1 MKYLYLINLLFLF
14 TIHPLNAQE
23 RVNSL
28 PENENIASAVRAKN
42 GMVLT
47 NSALASQTALNI
59 LKKGGNA
66 VDAAIAANA
75 VLGLTNPTSG
85 GVGGD
90 LYALI
95 WDAGTKQ
102 VYGLNATGRTPG
114 SLSYDRFKS
123 LKINRI
129 ESNSPL
135 SITVPGCVDGW
146 NEMHEKFGR
155 LPAEVI
161 LSDAIRYAEN
171 GFILT
176 KDVAESFEDEIV
188 RLEKYDTFKKIYKVD
203 NYFPSAGDK
212 LFNPDL
218 ATLYKMLANK
228 GLRSF
233 YRTENSQI
241 IANSVQEA
249 GGYLTAA
256 DLAMHHSEWVD
267 PISVEYRGNTIYQ
280 LPPNNL
286 GITMLT
292 FLEIIEN
299 FDLSQL
305 PFGSKK
311 YLHTLIEVN
320 KLAFQDKDLF
330 LKDPTYI
337 KYKPEAYL
345 NSENSKK
352 KLNSFTSTGILNIQ
366 SKSIENESNTISI
379 IIADEEGN
387 LVVLSQNNFTGMG
400 SGVVPEGLGFVLQN
414 RASSYSIKR
423 NDLNVYVPFNRPYS
437 SSLPCICFKDGKLF
451 MGINLTNNTSNT
463 LIEAQILINL
473 IDFKMEPLL
482 AFQVPFIF
490 NSQTNDKIES
500 GKTPPWI
507 SIEKGINYQIVRE
520 LMAIGHR
527 IKFVSE
533 PKFGMQALFFKT
545 EKSNFLGITRSSEKG
560 IAVGY

>member
-1 MKYLYLINLLFLF
+1 MKNLYLINLYFLF
-14 TIHPLNAQE
+14 TIYALNAQE
-23 RVNSL
+23 KINYL
-28 PENENIASAVRAKN
+28 PENENIATAVRAKN

-47 NSALASQTALNI
+47 NSATASQTALNI

-66 VDAAIAANA
+66 IDAAIAANA

-102 VYGLNATGRTPG
+102 IYGLNATGRTPG
-114 SLSYDRFKS
+114 SLSSAKFKL
-123 LKINRI
+123 LKINSI
-129 ESNSPL
+129 ENNSPL

-146 NEMHEKFGR
+146 NEMYEKFGR

-176 KDVAESFEDEIV
+176 KDVAESFENESI
-188 RLEKYDTFKKIYKVD
+188 RLDKYDTFKKIYKVD
-203 NYFPSAGDK
+203 SILPSAGDK

-218 ATLYKMLANK
+218 ADLYKMLANK
-228 GLRSF
+228 GFRSF
-233 YRTENSQI
+233 YKTENSQI
-241 IANSVQEA
+241 IANSVQNA
-249 GGYLTAA
+249 GGFLNAA

-267 PISVEYRGNTIYQ
+267 PISIEYSGNMIYQ
-280 LPPNNL
+280 LPPNSL

-292 FLEIIEN
+292 FLEIIKN

-320 KLAFQDKDLF
+320 KLALLDQELF
-330 LKDPTYI
+330 LKDPTYV

-352 KLNSFTSTGILNIQ
+352 KLISFTSTGTLNIQ

-387 LVVLSQNNFTGMG
+387 LVVLSQNNYIGMG
-400 SGVVPEGLGFVLQN
+400 SGVVPDGLGFVLQN
-414 RASSYSIKR
+414 RASSYSLKR
-423 NDLNVYVPFNRPYS
+423 NDPNVYVPFNRPYS
-437 SSLPCICFKDGKLF
+437 SSLPCITFKDGKPS
-451 MGINLTNNTSNT
+451 MGINLTNNTSNA
-463 LIEAQILINL
+463 LIEAQTIINL
-473 IDFKMEPLL
+473 INFKMEPLL

-500 GKTPPWI
+500 SKNTVWI
-507 SIEKGINYQIVRE
+507 SIEKGINYQVVRD
-520 LMAIGHR
+520 LIAIGHR

-545 EKSNFLGITRSSEKG
+545 EKSNFLVISRSSEKG

>member
-1 MKYLYLINLLFLF
+1 MKNLYLINLYFLF
-14 TIHPLNAQE
+14 TIYALNAQE
-23 RVNSL
+23 KINYL
-28 PENENIASAVRAKN
+28 PENENIATAVRAKN

-47 NSALASQTALNI
+47 NSATASQTALNI

-66 VDAAIAANA
+66 IDAAIAANA

-102 VYGLNATGRTPG
+102 IYGLNATGRTPG
-114 SLSYDRFKS
+114 SLSSAKFKL
-123 LKINRI
+123 LKINSI
-129 ESNSPL
+129 ENNSPL

-146 NEMHEKFGR
+146 NEMYEKFGR

-176 KDVAESFEDEIV
+176 KDVAESFENESI
-188 RLEKYDTFKKIYKVD
+188 RLDKYDTFKKIYKVD
-203 NYFPSAGDK
+203 SILPSAGDK

-218 ATLYKMLANK
+218 ADLYKMLANK
-228 GLRSF
+228 GFRSF
-233 YRTENSQI
+233 YKTENSQI
-241 IANSVQEA
+241 IANSVQNA
-249 GGYLTAA
+249 GGFLNAA

-267 PISVEYRGNTIYQ
+267 PISIEYSGNMIYQ
-280 LPPNNL
+280 LPPNSL

-292 FLEIIEN
+292 FLEIIKN

-320 KLAFQDKDLF
+320 KLALLDQELF
-330 LKDPTYI
+330 LKDPTYV

-352 KLNSFTSTGILNIQ
+352 KLISFTSTGTLNIQ

-387 LVVLSQNNFTGMG
+387 LVVLSQNNYIGMG
-400 SGVVPEGLGFVLQN
+400 SGVVPDGLGFVLQN
-414 RASSYSIKR
+414 RASSYSLKR
-423 NDLNVYVPFNRPYS
+423 NDPNVYVPFNRPYS
-437 SSLPCICFKDGKLF
+437 SSLPCITFKDGKPS
-451 MGINLTNNTSNT
+451 MGINLTNNTSNA
-463 LIEAQILINL
+463 LIEAQTIINL
-473 IDFKMEPLL
+473 INFKMEPLL

-490 NSQTNDKIES
+490 
-500 GKTPPWI
+500 
-507 SIEKGINYQIVRE
+507 
-520 LMAIGHR
+520 
-527 IKFVSE
+527 
-533 PKFGMQALFFKT
+533 
-545 EKSNFLGITRSSEKG
+545 
-560 IAVGY
+560 